1 MREDT
6 EFIAFDIECSFNY
19 RNNYE
24 ICLFAYIRTD
34 SNLDVIESEEI
45 YVHTKRP
52 RGKLKTILQNLNFD
66 KVDQAP
72 EYEEQY
78 HKIMKVLNSENTIL
92 VAHSGN
98 NDLKF
103 MFFENDRYG
112 LENYSGGLFDT
123 FLLTKERYPELKMYS
138 VVELCKQWDIE
149 HEIEHDALSDARAC
163 IEFIKHICKEDN
175 ITPLELFEKYR
186 EKAYT
191 TTEDVYRDLIRIMIR
206 DKIKEHAVEE
216 MEPNT
221 VCFLFDIPYEKTK
234 NIEITEKLVK
244 IIMDAGGSY
253 SFNAPIASYM
263 VADEGSDTR
272 RVRYARSMGIEI
284 ITPDEIEDRLFK
296 NRKDIKITFK

>member
-1 MREDT
+1 M
-6 EFIAFDIECSFNY
+6 
-19 RNNYE
+19 
-24 ICLFAYIRTD
+24 
-34 SNLDVIESEEI
+34 
-45 YVHTKRP
+45 
-52 RGKLKTILQNLNFD
+52 
-66 KVDQAP
+66 
-72 EYEEQY
+72 
-78 HKIMKVLNSENTIL
+78 
-92 VAHSGN
+92 
-98 NDLKF
+98 
-103 MFFENDRYG
+103 
-112 LENYSGGLFDT
+112 
-123 FLLTKERYPELKMYS
+123 
-138 VVELCKQWDIE
+138 
-149 HEIEHDALSDARAC
+149 
-163 IEFIKHICKEDN
+163 
-175 ITPLELFEKYR
+175 ELFEKYR

-296 NRKDIKITFK
+296 SRKDIKITFK